1 MTLPCSEDLTAE
13 DFEMSDMMSSVRR
26 SESQVLLSP
35 GSASPAPPSPASQSL
50 TAPAREPAPDDSCV
64 VPTAENALLPRS
76 DSSAHDS
83 NPSEGSHR
91 RTRPHD
97 LYEVSISLW
106 MGEMTSLFISIG
118 LLVAMIV
125 VLSEANNQPEQN
137 WNLPLKLSTLVNTLS
152 TVYRALLTYVAAEIV
167 NQEKWIW
174 LWTTSPLYRPLRHIQ
189 YFEAGSRG
197 LLGAFKLMPLV
208 AKRSPASLLALI
220 VIVTS
225 LAVGPFAQQ
234 SISTDYRATEVGIA
248 SLPVTYTLGSGP
260 GDFYFRTLISGD
272 FITWSLTAKV
282 RSALFSALA
291 NPSSNDSIIP
301 VDCPTGNCEFRRW
314 GWQGGL
320 ESENDV
326 THASIGMCR
335 RCHDVSS
342 LLSMNSSTYRYS
354 LPNGMEI
361 TTSDFSTWLN
371 IKSDRN
377 VTWAESVIPL
387 EMAAQMRWSFTNTT
401 VLTVGPGAG
410 QEANDSA
417 IYPSTPVAV
426 TCSLYPCLR
435 TYSASIQDGRL
446 VEHELQSHPLYP
458 DLGNYTGTDVES
470 KLFGPSLAL
479 SSSETELAAIQS
491 PCRIDDS
498 IVTTE
503 NMSTAVGAEPVRI
516 LDPNNAPEYPTT
528 MAPKECT
535 FRIKIF
541 SYLILSDVYGEQ
553 FLNGNCTWDLRQGY
567 EVECPESWWLSSFW
581 ENKTASVQS
590 VEDRFSAIA
599 DATTNQFRLGV
610 GREANST
617 NKVYG
622 TAMKQ
627 VAYTVFDWQWFLLP
641 VLLLLIDAFL
651 LGWMLYRSIRYRN
664 EEMPWKGNLLPLL
677 YYRSLFEGDNGEPLE
692 GQAGFGGEKDAKSPL
707 MTAGELEDASKQV
720 FVRLRRGK
728 SHLADEVEEAGDSS

>member
-1 MTLPCSEDLTAE
+1 MPLPCSEDPTAE

-26 SESQVLLSP
+26 SQSQVPLSL
-35 GSASPAPPSPASQSL
+35 GSASPAPPSPAPQSL
-50 TAPAREPAPDDSCV
+50 TAPGPAPDDSCV

-83 NPSEGSHR
+83 NPPEGSHR
-91 RTRPHD
+91 RKRPHD
-97 LYEVSISLW
+97 LYELSISPW
-106 MGEMTSLFISIG
+106 VGEMTSLFISIG

-125 VLSEANNQPEQN
+125 ILSEANNQPEQN

-197 LLGAFKLMPLV
+197 LLGAVKLMPLV
-208 AKRSPASLLALI
+208 AKKSPASFLALI
-220 VIVTS
+220 VIMTS
-225 LAVGPFAQQ
+225 LAVGPFTQQ
-234 SISTDYRATEVGIA
+234 SISTDYRPTKVGIA
-248 SLPVTYTLGSGP
+248 SLPVTYSLGSGS
-260 GDFYFRTLISGD
+260 GDFYFRTLGGGD

-301 VDCPTGNCEFRRW
+301 VDCPTGNCEFPPW

-326 THASIGMCR
+326 THASIGMCS

-342 LLSMNSSTYRYS
+342 LVSMHGSSTYS

-361 TTSDFSTWLN
+361 KTSDSLSWLN
-371 IKSDRN
+371 IESDSDM
-377 VTWAESVIPL
+377 TWAESVIPL

-401 VLTVGPGAG
+401 VLTMGPGAG
-410 QEANDSA
+410 QEVNDSA

-446 VEHELQSHPLYP
+446 VEHELQSNPLYP

-479 SSSETELAAIQS
+479 PTSETELASIQY
-491 PCRIDDS
+491 PCRIDDA
-498 IVTTE
+498 IFTTE
-503 NMSTAVGAEPVRI
+503 NMSTVTGAEPVRI
-516 LDPNNAPEYPTT
+516 LDPNNAPEYPTI

-541 SYLILSDVYGEQ
+541 SYLILSAVYSEQ

-567 EVECPESWWLSSFW
+567 EVECPESWWLTSFW

-617 NKVYG
+617 NKVSG
-622 TAMKQ
+622 NAMKQ

-677 YYRSLFEGDNGEPLE
+677 YYRSLFAGDNGEPLE
-692 GQAGFGGEKDAKSPL
+692 ALAGFDGDKDAESPL

-728 SHLADEVEEAGDSS
+728 SHLVDEVEEAGDSS